1 MLFAGSE
8 VERAHARKASTR
20 ARTQQHVRHVRHVR
34 IFVCPHC
41 ACLPL
46 RACVRGCTPAHVRSH
61 ARTHARTYTGR
72 AYTRRLTH
80 AHARMNVAQARH
92 ARKQHRACTYMAG
105 TRTRTRTRTHLRAR
119 ARTHVCHATHM
130 HACTHVHT
138 RMRVRA
144 RTRALTRTHAH
155 AHMHTRPS
163 HKRLQLLAGR
173 PPKYS
178 MLTWP

>member
-8 VERAHARKASTR
+8 VERAHARKARTR
-20 ARTQQHVRHVRHVR
+20 ARTQQHVRHVLVRHVR

-46 RACVRGCTPAHVRSH
+46 RACVRGSTPAHVRSH
-61 ARTHARTYTGR
+61 ARTHARMYTGR

-80 AHARMNVAQARH
+80 AHARMNVAH
-92 ARKQHRACTYMAG
+92 
-105 TRTRTRTRTHLRAR
+105 
-119 ARTHVCHATHM
+119 ARTHSRSSTHM